1 MPRYLRWIAAL
12 TAGFTVQFA
21 VAFAAGAIAVGTD
34 NETLSVGAGLVIS
47 FVLVVASGIT
57 SLAVNDWLANRYPLP
72 PKGGARVAERSE
84 ESTPQV

>member
-34 NETLSVGAGLVIS
+34 NENLSVGAGLVIS
-47 FVLVVASGIT
+47 FVLVIASGIT
-57 SLAVNDWLANRYPLP
+57 SLAVNDWLASKYPLP
-72 PKGGARVAERSE
+72 RKGEARVVERSE
-84 ESTPQV
+84 ETTPRV